1 MNDSSRFVV
10 VLYGLKAKD
19 FKKLDELAVQGI
31 REALTS
37 EGIKKEVIDAYLEA
51 MGKVVFSKTKDRKLV
66 ARLDRQCMEVE
77 YFSDEVLGNEMFQL
91 ALGKRINRLLVG
103 DGKNSYLYPNEV
115 MYRDLEEFSGGPVI
129 GMPAVQL
136 KISLSFVDEQ
146 HKVWRRVIVPLNRT
160 FADLHTIIQ
169 TAFGWENSH
178 LHEFYLYKSA
188 DSDYDH
194 MVSWGRSQ
202 GYRKFDI
209 NQINRLLKYE

>member
-1 MNDSSRFVV
+1 
-10 VLYGLKAKD
+10 
-19 FKKLDELAVQGI
+19 
-31 REALTS
+31 
-37 EGIKKEVIDAYLEA
+37 
-51 MGKVVFSKTKDRKLV
+51 
-66 ARLDRQCMEVE
+66 
-77 YFSDEVLGNEMFQL
+77 
-91 ALGKRINRLLVG
+91 
-103 DGKNSYLYPNEV
+103 
-115 MYRDLEEFSGGPVI
+115 
-129 GMPAVQL
+129 MPAVQL